1 MAFTGTIIAISAIS
15 AGASAVEANQL
26 KQKQK
31 GEIGAMNRALQQSI
45 AATPPPPSA
54 STQNDQA
61 AAAMTAAAARQRRI
75 AANAPGFSSTVLT
88 SPTGAPPAMT
98 QRKALIGQ

>member
-1 MAFTGTIIAISAIS
+1 MAVTSAIIVGS
-15 AGASAVEANQL
+15 TVAGLVAGNQ
-26 KQKQK
+26 QKQAQK
-31 GEIGAMNRALQQSI
+31 GQIGAMNRALQQSI

-54 STQNDQA
+54 SNQNDQA

-98 QRKALIGQ
+98 QKKQLIGQ